1 MTDVIIVYD
10 STTGNTEKV
19 AQEILNGV
27 KESGASVEM
36 KKVNEA
42 TVEELRKAKAI
53 ILGSPNIHDTYS
65 GPMRDFVDQKL
76 TQAKPAGKMGA
87 AFGTHKWN
95 TDNVK
100 KLEQDMRWLGMLIVA
115 EGVNVHR
122 RETEEAQKVREFGKK
137 IGEEAKKAP

>member
-42 TVEELRKAKAI
+42 TVEDLRKAKAI

-76 TQAKPAGKMGA
+76 TNSKPSGKIGA

-100 KLEQDMRWLGMLIVA
+100 KLEQDMRWLGMLMVA

-122 RETEEAQKVREFGKK
+122 RETDETQKVREFGKK
-137 IGEEAKKAP
+137 VGEEAKKAP

>member
-36 KKVNEA
+36 KKVA
-42 TVEELRKAKAI
+42 DASVEELRKAKAI
-53 ILGSPNIHDTYS
+53 VLGSPNIHDTYS

-76 TQAKPAGKMGA
+76 TNSKPAGKIGA

-100 KLEQDMRWLGMLIVA
+100 RLEQDMRWLGMLMVA

-122 RETEEAQKVREFGKK
+122 RETDEVQKVRELGKK

>member
-122 RETEEAQKVREFGKK
+122 RETDEVQKVRELGKK
-137 IGEEAKKAP
+137 VGEEAKKTP